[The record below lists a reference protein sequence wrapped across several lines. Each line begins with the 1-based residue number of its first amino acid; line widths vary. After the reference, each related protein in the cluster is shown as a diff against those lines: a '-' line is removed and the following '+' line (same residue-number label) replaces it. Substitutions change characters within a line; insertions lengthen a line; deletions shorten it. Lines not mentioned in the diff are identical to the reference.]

1 MGKRQFDNWTMRD
14 VGQAINITSYYLME
28 GELKSV
34 RLENNTLGSA
44 RQTTEETAG
53 SEPAHEPPTE
63 D

>member
-34 RLENNTLGSA
+34 RFENNTLGSA
-44 RQTTEETAG
+44 R
-53 SEPAHEPPTE
+53 
-63 D
+63 